1 MGADRRERKVRERG
15 GGEGGEERRRR
26 EEGGEGEKG
35 RKRKGR
41 EEGGR
46 RGGRKESNTL
56 QELPKQDP
64 CFTGQGEVTVI
75 LPA

>member
-1 MGADRRERKVRERG
+1 MRVT
-15 GGEGGEERRRR
+15 
-26 EEGGEGEKG
+26 
-35 RKRKGR
+35 
-41 EEGGR
+41 
-46 RGGRKESNTL
+46 NTL